1 MWLSHARGE
10 TDLLAGLH
18 AIAKVFMAGTVVSLV
33 AACLNKN
40 SSSSQAPDS
49 SVIEQTSTVTTVTGV
64 RPVVGKPGDVM
75 TLSGNNL
82 NSAVVTSIESGAASA
97 RVSVVSPESGTFIFP
112 EGLGLGLK
120 EVKVMAA
127 SAQVGAFSLVAN
139 LAGNFLPIIISD
151 AALVCSDVTYINAAG
166 GQSTGTR
173 ACSGGSGGSVDPY
186 SIRKGQTVSGV
197 AGKLIPNCQNRVNR
211 DIFDMSGGTSLGVAR
226 VKKITSDR
234 IFTLGKI
241 GNAPLPMIANSTV
254 IKPVGSG
261 HRLPISDYFNINTSV
276 LDGNPPAIS
285 TTFVPYVDDAT
296 SLWEVA
302 LMAPNGGGLTVVLSN
317 AACDETDSI
326 ATNDADC
333 FDIVIA
339 NNNRDVW
346 DTIDDLNG
354 PSSLA
359 IPDSSPYEA
368 FPASLCGYIDGGSL
382 PAGAVVSWKDN
393 TIDNAG
399 VASSCFAT
407 SSNCALKDLTTGLTW
422 FKGHG
427 NLTAENWYEAVY
439 YCSTL
444 ALNSRSWRLPTQKEL
459 MAAYVDTIRNTVGTG
474 AVQNYNTGWWSSTS
488 DSTNPTKGW
497 HVNLATGATASGL
510 KSLSANKS
518 MCVRDAD

>member
-1 MWLSHARGE
+1 
-10 TDLLAGLH
+10 
-18 AIAKVFMAGTVVSLV
+18 MAGTVVSLV

-49 SVIEQTSTVTTVTGV
+49 IVIEQTSTVTGV

-82 NSAVVTSIESGAASA
+82 NSAVVTSIESGAVSA

-112 EGLGLGLK
+112 DGLGLGLK

-127 SAQVGAFSLVAN
+127 SAQVGAFSVVAN
-139 LAGNFLPIIISD
+139 SAGNFLPIIISD

-173 ACSGGSGGSVDPY
+173 ACSGASVDPH

-197 AGKLIPNCQNRVNR
+197 AGKLIPNCQNRVNGN
-211 DIFDMSGGTSLGVAR
+211 IFDMSGGTSLGVAR
-226 VKKITSDR
+226 VKKITSGQ

-241 GNAPLPMIANSTV
+241 GNAPLPMIANSTL
-254 IKPVGSG
+254 IKPVGSV
-261 HRLPISDYFNINTSV
+261 HPLPKSAAYFTINTGV
-276 LDGNPPAIS
+276 LDGNPPAES
-285 TTFVPYVDDAT
+285 TTIVPDN

-302 LMAPNGGGLTVVLSN
+302 LKASNGGGHTVVLSN
-317 AACDETDSI
+317 AACDETDSL

-333 FDIVIA
+333 FDIVMA
-339 NNNRDVW
+339 DFNRDVW

-354 PSSLA
+354 PSNLPV
-359 IPDSSPYEA
+359 PDSRSDDGRSLEA
-368 FPASLCGYIDGGSL
+368 FPESLCGYMEGGSL
-382 PAGAVVSWKDN
+382 PAGAVVSWQDN
-393 TIDNAG
+393 TIDDAG
-399 VASSCFAT
+399 VASSCSAT

-474 AVQNYNTGWWSSTS
+474 TVQDYNTGWWSSTS

>member
-1 MWLSHARGE
+1 M
-10 TDLLAGLH
+10 LAGLH
-18 AIAKVFMAGTVVSLV
+18 AISKIFMAGTVVSLV

-40 SSSSQAPDS
+40 SSSSSAPDS
-49 SVIEQTSTVTTVTGV
+49 SVIEQTTTVTTVTGV

-97 RVSVVSPESGTFIFP
+97 RVSVASPESGTFIFP
-112 EGLGLGLK
+112 DGLGLGLK

-127 SAQVGAFSLVAN
+127 SAQVGAFSVVAN
-139 LAGNFLPIIISD
+139 SAGNFLPIIISD

-173 ACSGGSGGSVDPY
+173 ACSGGAGGSGASVDPH

-226 VKKITSDR
+226 VKKITSGR
-234 IFTLGKI
+234 IFTLGQI

-261 HRLPISDYFNINTSV
+261 HRLSELAAYFNINTSV
-276 LDGNPPAIS
+276 LDGNPPAESDTI
-285 TTFVPYVDDAT
+285 VPVVNYAT
-296 SLWEVA
+296 NRWEVA
-302 LMAPNGGGLTVVLSN
+302 LKAPGAVHTVFLSN

-333 FDIVIA
+333 FDIVMA
-339 NNNRDVW
+339 DFNRDVW

-354 PSSLA
+354 GLLDNLPV
-359 IPDSSPYEA
+359 PDSRSDDGRSLEA
-368 FPASLCGYIDGGSL
+368 FPASLCGYMEGGSL
-382 PAGAVVSWKDN
+382 PAGAVVSWQDN
-393 TIDNAG
+393 TIDDAG
-399 VASSCFAT
+399 VASSCSAT

-474 AVQNYNTGWWSSTS
+474 TVQNYNTGWWSSTS

-497 HVNLATGATASGL
+497 HVNLATGATASDL

-518 MCVRDAD
+518 MCVRDGD